1 MVGRPPASVKFVLE
15 NNKNMAKKISSENLS
30 APEAT
35 VSDAATD
42 KSVGITNEKILA
54 QLQINEKLNR
64 DILKS
69 VRFIRHYYAWRSL
82 VSVIKYCLLA
92 AVIVLGLI
100 SWRGIVEYVNQSVSG
115 NNSTFTNLILN

>member
-1 MVGRPPASVKFVLE
+1 
-15 NNKNMAKKISSENLS
+15 MAKKISSENLS